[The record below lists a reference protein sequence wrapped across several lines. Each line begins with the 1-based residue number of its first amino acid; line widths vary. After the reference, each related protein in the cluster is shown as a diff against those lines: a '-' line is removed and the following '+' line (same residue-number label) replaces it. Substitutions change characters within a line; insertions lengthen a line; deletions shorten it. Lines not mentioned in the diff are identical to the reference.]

1 MLKYFL
7 VSSKPSSPSHMAKKQ
22 NYGEKMKNNTTLF
35 VTRSAMIAA
44 LYVALTYFSSIF
56 GLANGA
62 IQFRLSEMLCV
73 LPIFMQEAIIGLTLG
88 CLISNLVTGAV
99 IWDIIFGA
107 FATLLGAIGARL
119 FSRLPT
125 KLLWLTT
132 IPTVISNTV
141 IVPFILIY
149 AYGAEGAYP
158 YFMLTVGIGEIVC
171 AGILGSI
178 LCYSLKK
185 SKFLQ

>member
-1 MLKYFL
+1 
-7 VSSKPSSPSHMAKKQ
+7 
-22 NYGEKMKNNTTLF
+22 MKNNTTLF
-35 VTRSAMIAA
+35 VTRGAMISA

-56 GLANGA
+56 GLASGA

-73 LPIFMQEAIIGLTLG
+73 LPIFMPEAIIGLTLG
-88 CLISNLVTGAV
+88 CLISNLITGAV
-99 IWDIIFGA
+99 IWDVIFGSL
-107 FATLLGAIGARL
+107 ATLLGAIGARL
-119 FSRLPT
+119 LSRLPA

-132 IPTVISNTV
+132 VPTVLSNAV
-141 IVPFILIY
+141 IVPFVLIY

-178 LCYSLKK
+178 LCYSIKK
-185 SKFLQ
+185 FNFMFRT